1 MASRTFCST
10 GDSAP
15 SDVVARS
22 VPRIKN
28 RSIDIF
34 HKNTGET
41 PHSQGLVDNNCAH
54 RVDLDLENAYFGVPF
69 RSVAARKDR
78 RSTGIAV
85 LPEGGPLNFM
95 IHMQDVMAKP
105 MPDFR
110 EGSIVKGRILE
121 VRPREVLV
129 DVGYKSEG
137 VIPLAEFDDVESLEV
152 GDEVDVLLERLEN
165 DEGMVVLS
173 KEKAAYR
180 QNWNKIV
187 GVFQGDG
194 LIKGKVKSVVKGGLM
209 VNIGVEAFLPASQI
223 DVVPPKDLQQFVGN
237 TYDFKIVKLNDD
249 RKNVVLS
256 RREVIEKERS
266 EKRQKFMEGVNVGDR
281 VVGTVKNI
289 TDFGAF
295 IDLDGMDGLLH
306 VTDMTWGRLGHP
318 SELLKVGQQLE
329 VIVLDLN
336 KEKERV
342 SLGLKQTQ
350 KNPWDQIEERF
361 PAGQRI
367 KGKITN
373 LVPYGAFVEIEEG
386 VEGLIHVSEL
396 SWTKRIM
403 RPSDILS
410 VGQEVE
416 AVVLGVNKEEQKIS
430 LGLRQLE
437 TNPWD
442 EIEKKFTIGSRVKG
456 KIRNM
461 TAYGAFVEL
470 DEGIDGMI
478 HVSDL
483 SWTRKINHPS
493 EVFKKADEIE
503 AVVIDIDKVNQRIS
517 LGIKQLT
524 EDPWK
529 TIDEKYKI
537 GDLVNGKVTK
547 LASFGAFV
555 QLQDDIDG
563 LVHISQLSEDHVAKV
578 KDVLKVGQEV
588 EARVIKVDKLERR
601 IGLSIKAAN
610 YTEEQLRKEAEALDI
625 LRPGEDMVGLEKA
638 FAAAEQEEYRPGDS
652 KKEVTESKESKR
664 ESKKESKKK

>member
-1 MASRTFCST
+1 M
-10 GDSAP
+10 
-15 SDVVARS
+15 V
-22 VPRIKN
+22 
-28 RSIDIF
+28 
-34 HKNTGET
+34 
-41 PHSQGLVDNNCAH
+41 Q
-54 RVDLDLENAYFGVPF
+54 
-69 RSVAARKDR
+69 
-78 RSTGIAV
+78 
-85 LPEGGPLNFM
+85 
-95 IHMQDVMAKP
+95 MQDVMSKP

-129 DVGYKSEG
+129 DIGYKSEG
-137 VIPLAEFDDVESLEV
+137 VISLSEFDDVENLEV

-180 QNWNKIV
+180 QNWNKIAS
-187 GVFQGDG
+187 VFQEDG

-223 DVVPPKDLQQFVGN
+223 DIVPPKDLQQFVGN
-237 TYDFKIVKLNDD
+237 TYDFKIVKINDD
-249 RKNVVLS
+249 RRNVVLS
-256 RREVIEKERS
+256 RRELIEQERS
-266 EKRQKFMEGVNVGDR
+266 EKRQQFMDSVKVGDR
-281 VVGTVKNI
+281 VNGTVKNL

-306 VTDMTWGRLGHP
+306 ITDMSWGRLGHP
-318 SELLKVGQQLE
+318 SELVKVGQQLE
-329 VIVLDLN
+329 VQVLDIN

-342 SLGLKQTQ
+342 SLGLKQLQ

-361 PAGQRI
+361 PAGQKV

-373 LVPYGAFVEIEEG
+373 LVPYGAFVELEEG

-403 RPSDILS
+403 RPSDILT

-456 KIRNM
+456 TIRNM

-470 DEGIDGMI
+470 EEGIDGMI

-493 EVFKKADEIE
+493 EMFKKSDEVE
-503 AVVIDIDKVNQRIS
+503 AEVIDIDKTNQRIS
-517 LGIKQLT
+517 LGIKQLSD
-524 EDPWK
+524 DPWK
-529 TIDEKYKI
+529 IIDQKYKI
-537 GDLVNGKVTK
+537 GDLVKGKVSK

-555 QLQDDIDG
+555 ELQDDIDG

-578 KDVLKVGQEV
+578 KDVLKIGQEV
-588 EARVIKVDKLERR
+588 EARVIKVDKVERR

-610 YTEEQLRKEAEALDI
+610 YTEEQLRKEAETFDT

-638 FAAAEQEEYRPGDS
+638 FAAAEQEEYRPGES
-652 KKEVTESKESKR
+652 KKAVTASKESKPAKEPK
-664 ESKKESKKK
+664 ESKPKKESKKK

>member
-1 MASRTFCST
+1 
-10 GDSAP
+10 
-15 SDVVARS
+15 
-22 VPRIKN
+22 
-28 RSIDIF
+28 
-34 HKNTGET
+34 
-41 PHSQGLVDNNCAH
+41 
-54 RVDLDLENAYFGVPF
+54 
-69 RSVAARKDR
+69 
-78 RSTGIAV
+78 
-85 LPEGGPLNFM
+85 M
-95 IHMQDVMAKP
+95 IQMQDLMSKP
-105 MPDFR
+105 MPEFR

-121 VRPREVLV
+121 IRPREVLV
-129 DVGYKSEG
+129 DIGYKSEG
-137 VIPLAEFDDVESLEV
+137 VISTNEFEDIQSLEV

-165 DEGMVVLS
+165 DEGMVILS

-180 QNWNKIV
+180 QNWNKIAA
-187 GVFQGDG
+187 VFQGDG

-223 DVVPPKDLQQFVGN
+223 DIVPPKDLQQFVGN
-237 TYDFKIVKLNDD
+237 TYDFKIVKINDD
-249 RKNVVLS
+249 RRNVVLS
-256 RREVIEKERS
+256 RRELIEQERS
-266 EKRQKFMEGVNVGDR
+266 EKRQKFLEGVNVGDK
-281 VVGTVKNI
+281 VKGTVKNL

-306 VTDMTWGRLGHP
+306 ITDMTWGRLGHP
-318 SELLKVGQQLE
+318 SELVKVGQPLE
-329 VIVLDLN
+329 VVVLDIN

-361 PAGQRI
+361 PAGQKV

-373 LVPYGAFVEIEEG
+373 LVPYGAFVELEEG

-403 RPSDILS
+403 RPSDILT

-437 TNPWD
+437 PNPWD

-483 SWTRKINHPS
+483 SWTRKVNHPS
-493 EVFKKADEIE
+493 EVFKKGDEVE
-503 AVVIDIDKVNQRIS
+503 AEVIDIDKTNQRIS
-517 LGIKQLT
+517 LGIKQLSD
-524 EDPWK
+524 DPWK
-529 TIDEKYKI
+529 NIDQKYKI
-537 GDLVNGKVTK
+537 GDLVRGKVTK

-555 QLQDDIDG
+555 QLADDIDG

-588 EARVIKVDKLERR
+588 EARVIKVDKVERR

-610 YTEEQLRKEAEALDI
+610 YSEEELRKESEAFDTLK
-625 LRPGEDMVGLEKA
+625 PGEDMVGLEKA
-638 FAAAEQEEYRPGDS
+638 FAAAEEDYRPGDAV
-652 KKEVTESKESKR
+652 KKEPKEAKR

>member
-1 MASRTFCST
+1 MEKR
-10 GDSAP
+10 
-15 SDVVARS
+15 
-22 VPRIKN
+22 PRAAVQ
-28 RSIDIF
+28 
-34 HKNTGET
+34 H
-41 PHSQGLVDNNCAH
+41 
-54 RVDLDLENAYFGVPF
+54 YFYPM
-69 RSVAARKDR
+69 
-78 RSTGIAV
+78 
-85 LPEGGPLNFM
+85 L
-95 IHMQDVMAKP
+95 MQDLLAKSYR
-105 MPDFR
+105 DFK
-110 EGSIVKGRILE
+110 EGSIVKGRVLE
-121 VRPREVLV
+121 IRPREVLV
-129 DVGYKSEG
+129 DIGYKSEG
-137 VIPLAEFDDVESLEV
+137 VIPASEFEDIESMEV
-152 GDEVDVLLERLEN
+152 GDEVEVLLERLEN

-173 KEKAAYR
+173 KEKAAHK
-180 QNWNKIV
+180 QNWDKIYR
-187 GVFQGDG
+187 VFLDG
-194 LIKGKVKSVVKGGLM
+194 GLVKGKVKSVVKGGLM
-209 VNIGVEAFLPASQI
+209 VNVGVEAFLPASQI
-223 DVVPPKDLQQFVGN
+223 DIIPPRDLQQFVGN
-237 TYDFKIVKLNDD
+237 TYDFKIVKINDD

-256 RREVIEKERS
+256 RRELIEQERS
-266 EKRQKFMEGVNVGDR
+266 EKRQKFLEGVKVGDT
-281 VVGTVKNI
+281 VSGAVKNL

-295 IDLDGMDGLLH
+295 IDLGGMDGLLH
-306 VTDMTWGRLGHP
+306 ITDMTWGRLGHP

-329 VIVLDLN
+329 VLVLDIN

-361 PAGQRI
+361 PAGQKV

-373 LVPYGAFVEIEEG
+373 LVPYGAFVELEEG

-403 RPSDILS
+403 RPSDILTQ
-410 VGQEVE
+410 GQEVE

-437 TNPWD
+437 PNPWD
-442 EIEKKFTIGSRVKG
+442 EIEKKFTIGSKVHG

-470 DEGIDGMI
+470 EEGIDGMI

-493 EVFKKADEIE
+493 EVFKKGDDVE

-517 LGIKQLT
+517 LGIKQLS

-529 TIDEKYKI
+529 NIDQKYKI
-537 GDLVNGKVTK
+537 GDLVKGKVTK

-588 EARVIKVDKLERR
+588 EARVIKVDKIERR

-610 YTEEQLRKEAEALDI
+610 YSEEELKRESEAFDN

-638 FAAAEQEEYRPGDS
+638 FAAAEQEEYRPGEA
-652 KKEVTESKESKR
+652 KKESKEPKATKESKETKGPKESKR
-664 ESKKESKKK
+664 DKKE